1 MVPVAMNIKS
11 AEAERLA
18 RRLSA
23 TTGETLTG
31 AIVTA
36 LRERLERIE
45 RESNSGLL
53 VVQLEDIAERAAK
66 LPVMDS
72 RQPDQIMGYDENG
85 IPR

>member
-1 MVPVAMNIKS
+1 MNIKS

-45 RESNSGLL
+45 RETKGCSL
-53 VVQLEDIAERAAK
+53 VEQLEEIAERAAE

-72 RQPDQIMGYDENG
+72 RQPDEIIGYDENG